1 MTAYT
6 VLRFT
11 KLKSW
16 GAVGGAGSHNA
27 RLRQT
32 LNADPEAL
40 QKNRFLVGSP
50 GDDLTTLCQARLNG
64 QKIRRNAVYAVEGVM
79 SARPAYFRPDSPEQ
93 YGQYTPAR
101 LEVWV
106 DASMGWLQNKYGDRV
121 TARKTTRRRSGIWP
135 RFSATRKPPPAWLN
149 IWLEP

>member
-40 QKNRFLVGSP
+40 QKTAFWSVP
-50 GDDLTTLCQARLNG
+50 
-64 QKIRRNAVYAVEGVM
+64 
-79 SARPAYFRPDSPEQ
+79 PE
-93 YGQYTPAR
+93 
-101 LEVWV
+101 
-106 DASMGWLQNKYGDRV
+106 M
-121 TARKTTRRRSGIWP
+121 I
-135 RFSATRKPPPAWLN
+135 
-149 IWLEP
+149 

>member
-1 MTAYT
+1 MWTHSTKASAFVSRDPAYRPEIEAVGLRLPAILKILQEDNDMTAYT

-40 QKNRFLVGSP
+40 QKTAFWSVP
-50 GDDLTTLCQARLNG
+50 
-64 QKIRRNAVYAVEGVM
+64 
-79 SARPAYFRPDSPEQ
+79 PE
-93 YGQYTPAR
+93 
-101 LEVWV
+101 
-106 DASMGWLQNKYGDRV
+106 M
-121 TARKTTRRRSGIWP
+121 I
-135 RFSATRKPPPAWLN
+135 
-149 IWLEP
+149 